1 MVEEPIKDIRYI
13 EMCKSL
19 SKISGVSP
27 KIVEDLLR
35 LMILSVM
42 QNTLN
47 DIVDRD
53 KINVFNLDVPM
64 IGRIYIDNNKNK
76 EFNIVGGLLD
86 EEFTNMLSDMIVNKN
101 SPLIDYLESKLVDEV
116 NKRYNSLLDS
126 NMRNTIED
134 GIDEYGYE

>member
-76 EFNIVGGLLD
+76 EFNIVGGD
-86 EEFTNMLSDMIVNKN
+86 RKSV
-101 SPLIDYLESKLVDEV
+101 V
-116 NKRYNSLLDS
+116 
-126 NMRNTIED
+126 
-134 GIDEYGYE
+134 